1 MFSSNSLANDSIVG
15 ILRASTNIETTRSN
29 SIQRGANKRRALARA
44 TSSPADS
51 LDTRKSASSS
61 SSLKITAVCSVAL
74 AATLLR
80 APLDAQAFGSKTSQS
95 LRDDAKEYKV
105 ELIGGSISGTI
116 KVSSKLNRSSQE
128 TVTFDFSDVQG
139 LAPSTKHGINIHDET
154 GKSWNPE
161 LRNHGGPNSLKKFGA
176 SACHYVG
183 DGCVLNR
190 HYGDLGNIVVD
201 GEGKIENVKDIY
213 VSLNKNKDNFIGGKE
228 FVIHE
233 REDDFA
239 TEANDGNAG
248 SVLAKGSIDAIN

>member
-15 ILRASTNIETTRSN
+15 TLRTPTNIETSRSN
-29 SIQRGANKRRALARA
+29 SIQRANKRRALARA

-51 LDTRKSASSS
+51 LDTRKSTASS
-61 SSLKITAVCSVAL
+61 SSLKITAVCSIAL

-128 TVTFDFSDVQG
+128 TVAFDFSDVQG

-154 GKSWNPE
+154 
-161 LRNHGGPNSLKKFGA
+161 
-176 SACHYVG
+176 
-183 DGCVLNR
+183 
-190 HYGDLGNIVVD
+190 
-201 GEGKIENVKDIY
+201 
-213 VSLNKNKDNFIGGKE
+213 
-228 FVIHE
+228 
-233 REDDFA
+233 
-239 TEANDGNAG
+239 
-248 SVLAKGSIDAIN
+248 